1 MNDQR
6 AEFIVESREHLAV
19 FEQSLL
25 SLERA
30 ANGEESRTLIQRG
43 LRAVHSLKGDSGF
56 LGFVRIRELSHAM
69 ESLLEDYRDGATLPS
84 TAIVEALLVARDRLA
99 ALVEDLDHS
108 HAAPVND
115 AIQRLQSLEGTTS
128 HSISFDINLQRW
140 MRFHPQS
147 SLIDLFRKLDLLGSI
162 ENPQLAGFVAISAL
176 TPDDW
181 AANCDIRFSGT
192 LITKGSPEDV
202 AALVSD
208 NEFAASG
215 SERQIDL
222 LEWQHHGGESLVN
235 LFREIANSG
244 ELSDPHLTYS
254 PADLSIGLPV
264 DSIVWQA
271 RQKRANS
278 ESGEPK
284 QPPVQTAVEAERR
297 IAVASGLPLNEDKA
311 APTESLNQGTDL
323 PRSAET
329 SPEKSVAAK
338 PATSGDNDRLRS
350 LRINVELLDRLMNL
364 VGELTLIRNQTQ
376 VTFAAQ
382 EGESRNLIQRL
393 NSVTSE
399 LQDTVLQTR
408 MQPVGNLFG
417 RFPRMV
423 RDLARQLGK
432 EVDVVTVGQEVELD
446 KTVLERLS
454 DPLTHLIR
462 NSIDHGLEL
471 PDTRAANG
479 KSRTG
484 KIVLSATPADGQ
496 VYIEIRDDGRGIDPA
511 AVKAKAASMGLRT
524 EAELDRMS
532 SRELLSLILLPGF
545 STAKKV
551 TDVSG
556 RGVGMDVVKTNVEEL
571 EGHLSIDS
579 WPGQGTSM
587 VLRVP
592 LTLAIVP
599 CLIVTVGDDRFAV
612 PQRELEEI
620 VCLHSGGKRHLEQ
633 AFDAEVFRLREVLL
647 PVVRL
652 SEVLARPRAFTAADK
667 AEILSKYPPSERDP
681 AHIEYILV
689 LRSDGKRFGLL
700 VDKVQGREEIV
711 VKPMHLT
718 MRQLSVFSGATL
730 MGDGR
735 VALITN
741 VEGILEHTRCYA
753 AVAEESPKSAIRD
766 PHEVHRVLLF
776 EYGPD
781 EQFAL
786 PLIQVRRVELLEM
799 SRVEHIGDREFV
811 TIDGKSTRIVRL
823 NNAMNVSP
831 CDDASTMFLILPKF
845 VSEPMGILAHR
856 IIDTESLAI
865 DLQSDAHLPCVLGSA
880 IVRERLT
887 LFLNV
892 QEIRE
897 FVFGAPPIAVAAPAM
912 SAVAAESDASTSAAA
927 TISTDFDVAA
937 DRPVQRILLVDD
949 TSFFREIVKRY
960 LSNDKLEIMTGVDG
974 RHGLELLANN
984 DFDLVLS
991 DIEMPNMDGWQFC
1004 KAAREKGY
1012 RVPFVALTSLTKL
1025 ENEQK
1030 AIACGFDD
1038 FEEKLDHDRLKR
1050 KVLFWLDRSFERKV
1064 QR

>member
-1 MNDQR
+1 MNDSQ

-30 ANGEESRTLIQRG
+30 ADGDESRTLIQRG

-56 LGFVRIRELSHAM
+56 LGFVRIRELAHSM
-69 ESLLEDYRDGATLPS
+69 ESLLEDYRDGARLPS
-84 TAIVEALLVARDRLA
+84 TAIVEALLAARDRLA
-99 ALVEDLDHS
+99 AMVEDLDHS
-108 HAAPVND
+108 HAASIDDVV
-115 AIQRLQSLEGTTS
+115 QRLQSLEGSAS
-128 HSISFDINLQRW
+128 HTIPLDINLQRW
-140 MRFHPQS
+140 MSVHS
-147 SLIDLFRKLDLLGSI
+147 GTSIVELFKQLDGLGRI
-162 ENPQLAGFVAISAL
+162 ENHQLTGMPDLTAL
-176 TPDDW
+176 TTSGV
-181 AANCDIRFSGT
+181 ATNCEVCFSGT
-192 LITKGSPEDV
+192 LITKCSPEDV
-202 AALVSD
+202 ATLVRNRESATD
-208 NEFAASG
+208 N
-215 SERQIDL
+215 SERRIDL
-222 LEWQHHGGESLVN
+222 LEWQHCGGGLLVS
-235 LFREIANSG
+235 LFRDIAEAGEVSG
-244 ELSDPHLTYS
+244 PRLAFSPDELTAGLPGSSIIWSGRQKLNATIAESVPTTERAVEGLAPASRESESVVQPLAEHQETDVPRS
-254 PADLSIGLPV
+254 PARLS
-264 DSIVWQA
+264 
-271 RQKRANS
+271 
-278 ESGEPK
+278 
-284 QPPVQTAVEAERR
+284 
-297 IAVASGLPLNEDKA
+297 
-311 APTESLNQGTDL
+311 
-323 PRSAET
+323 
-329 SPEKSVAAK
+329 EKSVAAK
-338 PATSGDNDRLRS
+338 PAANAENDRLRS

-376 VTFAAQ
+376 VTFAEQ

-432 EVDVVTVGQEVELD
+432 EVDVVTVGQDVELD

-462 NSIDHGLEL
+462 NSIDHGLES
-471 PDTRAANG
+471 PDVRAAAG
-479 KSRTG
+479 KPRTG

-511 AVKAKAASMGLRT
+511 AVKAKAASTGLRT

-599 CLIVTVGDDRFAV
+599 CLIVTVGEDRFAV

-620 VCLHSGGKRHLEQ
+620 VCLHSGGKRHLEH
-633 AFDAEVFRLREVLL
+633 AFDAEVFRLRESLL

-652 SEVLARPRAFTAADK
+652 SEVLARPNAFTAADK
-667 AEILSKYPPSERDP
+667 AEILAKHPPSERDLSQ
-681 AHIEYILV
+681 IEYILV
-689 LRSDGKRFGLL
+689 LRSNGKRFGLL
-700 VDKVQGREEIV
+700 VDNVQGREEIV
-711 VKPMHLT
+711 VKPMHMA

-741 VEGILEHTRCYA
+741 VEGILEHARCYA
-753 AVAEESPKSAIRD
+753 TITEEGSKPAIRD

-776 EYGPD
+776 EYGPN

-786 PLIQVRRVELLEM
+786 PLVQVRRVELLEM
-799 SRVEHIGDREFV
+799 SRIEQVGDREFV
-811 TIDGKSTRIVRL
+811 TIDGQSTRIVRL
-823 NNAMNVSP
+823 DGVMNVST
-831 CDDASTMFLILPKF
+831 CDAASTMFLILPKF

-865 DLQSDAHLPCVLGSA
+865 ELQSDASQPGVLGSA
-880 IVRERLT
+880 IVRTKLT
-887 LFLNV
+887 LFLDV
-892 QEIRE
+892 QQIRE
-897 FVFGAPPIAVAAPAM
+897 FVFGNSVIAG
-912 SAVAAESDASTSAAA
+912 SESTSVQVSPSG
-927 TISTDFDVAA
+927 STDTAGDGRTFFPQFEGST

-960 LSNDKLEIMTGVDG
+960 LSSDKVAIMTGIDG
-974 RHGLELLANN
+974 LDGLELLAKYA
-984 DFDLVLS
+984 FDLVVS

-1004 KAAREKGY
+1004 KAARDKGY
-1012 RVPFVALTSLTKL
+1012 RMPFVALTSLAKA
-1025 ENEQK
+1025 EHEQK

-1038 FEEKLDHDRLKR
+1038 YEEKLEHDRLKR
-1050 KVLFWLDRSFERKV
+1050 KVQLWLDRSFERTV

>member
-1 MNDQR
+1 MILVQLG
-6 AEFIVESREHLAV
+6 HAV
-19 FEQSLL
+19 
-25 SLERA
+25 
-30 ANGEESRTLIQRG
+30 
-43 LRAVHSLKGDSGF
+43 
-56 LGFVRIRELSHAM
+56 
-69 ESLLEDYRDGATLPS
+69 
-84 TAIVEALLVARDRLA
+84 
-99 ALVEDLDHS
+99 
-108 HAAPVND
+108 
-115 AIQRLQSLEGTTS
+115 
-128 HSISFDINLQRW
+128 
-140 MRFHPQS
+140 
-147 SLIDLFRKLDLLGSI
+147 
-162 ENPQLAGFVAISAL
+162 
-176 TPDDW
+176 
-181 AANCDIRFSGT
+181 
-192 LITKGSPEDV
+192 
-202 AALVSD
+202 
-208 NEFAASG
+208 
-215 SERQIDL
+215 
-222 LEWQHHGGESLVN
+222 QH
-235 LFREIANSG
+235 
-244 ELSDPHLTYS
+244 
-254 PADLSIGLPV
+254 
-264 DSIVWQA
+264 
-271 RQKRANS
+271 
-278 ESGEPK
+278 
-284 QPPVQTAVEAERR
+284 
-297 IAVASGLPLNEDKA
+297 
-311 APTESLNQGTDL
+311 QGTDV
-323 PRSAET
+323 PRSPDKSQDRSQEI
-329 SPEKSVAAK
+329 SPEKSPAKSPTAK
-338 PATSGDNDRLRS
+338 PAVNAENDRLRS

-376 VTFAAQ
+376 VTFAEQ

-432 EVDVVTVGQEVELD
+432 EVDVVTVGQDVELD

-462 NSIDHGLEL
+462 NSIDHGLES
-471 PDTRAANG
+471 PDVRAAAG
-479 KSRTG
+479 KTRTG

-511 AVKAKAASMGLRT
+511 AVKAKAASTGLRT

-545 STAKKV
+545 STAKQV

-599 CLIVTVGDDRFAV
+599 CLIVTVGEDRFAV

-620 VCLHSGGKRHLEQ
+620 VCLHSGGKRHIEH
-633 AFDAEVFRLREVLL
+633 AFDAEVFRLRESLL

-652 SEVLARPRAFTAADK
+652 SEVLSRPHAFTAADK
-667 AEILSKYPPSERDP
+667 AEILAKHPPSERDP
-681 AHIEYILV
+681 SHIEYILV
-689 LRSDGKRFGLL
+689 LRSNGKRFGLL
-700 VDKVQGREEIV
+700 VDNVQGREEIV
-711 VKPMHLT
+711 VKPMHMA

-741 VEGILEHTRCYA
+741 VEGILEHSRCYA
-753 AVAEESPKSAIRD
+753 TMTEEGAKPAVRD

-786 PLIQVRRVELLEM
+786 PLVQVRRVELLEM
-799 SRVEHIGDREFV
+799 SRIERVGDRDFV
-811 TIDGKSTRIVRL
+811 TIDGQSTRIVRL
-823 NNAMNVSP
+823 DGVMNVST
-831 CDDASTMFLILPKF
+831 CDTASTMFLILPKF

-865 DLQSDAHLPCVLGSA
+865 ELQSDVSQPGVLGTA
-880 IVRERLT
+880 IVRTNLT
-887 LFLNV
+887 LFLDV
-892 QEIRE
+892 QQIRE
-897 FVFGAPPIAVAAPAM
+897 FVFGKPV
-912 SAVAAESDASTSAAA
+912 VTASTISAALPNRSEGA
-927 TISTDFDVAA
+927 LQDPQSVFSPFDVSTD
-937 DRPVQRILLVDD
+937 RPLQRILLVDD

-960 LSNDKLEIMTGVDG
+960 LSSDKVEIMTGVDG
-974 RHGLELLANN
+974 LNGLELLAKYN
-984 DFDLVLS
+984 FDLVVS

-1004 KAAREKGY
+1004 KAARDKGY
-1012 RVPFVALTSLTKL
+1012 HMPFVALTSLAKA
-1025 ENEQK
+1025 EHEQK

-1038 FEEKLDHDRLKR
+1038 YEEKLEHDRLKR
-1050 KVLFWLDRSFERKV
+1050 KVQLWLDRSFERTV